1 VDLSEKE
8 YGFSLL
14 NDCKYGYDIHGDV
27 MKISLLRAPT
37 WPDPMADRGK
47 HQFTYSIY
55 VHRGRWDEVDTVK
68 RGYELNSPLAALV
81 TDRHQGEFPAVFS
94 FFGVNSSG
102 VILDT
107 IKKAEKDTAFIFRFY
122 ESKGKAGKAVVNF
135 FKAPKK
141 IIETNLMENDLK
153 EIQFKGKQVSLDFKK
168 FEIKTLKVLFR

>member
-1 VDLSEKE
+1 
-8 YGFSLL
+8 
-14 NDCKYGYDIHGDV
+14 

-47 HQFTYSIY
+47 HKFTYSIY
-55 VHRGRWDEVDTVK
+55 VHQGRWDEADTVK
-68 RGYELNSPLAALV
+68 RGHQLNSPLVALV

-107 IKKAEKDTAFIFRFY
+107 IKKVEKGTAFIFRFY
-122 ESKGKAGKAVVNF
+122 ESKGKAGQAGVTF

-141 IIETNLMENDLK
+141 IIETDLMENDLK
-153 EIQFKGKQVSLDFKK
+153 EIQFAGNKVSLDFKK
-168 FEIKTLKVLFR
+168 FEIKTLKILWH